1 MRNFNFILLM
11 TKDYWNTV
19 LENTNQRLMVFVVF
33 FTTLWEKAEDD
44 LQITKLLRQ
53 DNLKGIKVFFKFEL

>member
-1 MRNFNFILLM
+1 M

>member
-1 MRNFNFILLM
+1 MRNFNFNLLM

>member
-1 MRNFNFILLM
+1 M
-11 TKDYWNTV
+11 TKDYWNIV